1 MLRKKSIIYYL
12 FIKKYIY
19 NAHHSKH
26 KLLERK
32 GILLNGSSNILI
44 GWICYFILY
53 FWKSPPPTNRG
64 NWKKN
69 NFNFWCSFNCKNWTT
84 ENRKIIKISTWW
96 YIWNIYPVKQTLYTS
111 NLYKSLSGNVSNLNH
126 YNLFTMNT
134 QSNADIT

>member
-111 NLYKSLSGNVSNLNH
+111 NLYKSLSGNVSNL
-126 YNLFTMNT
+126 LLKPL
-134 QSNADIT
+134 

>member
-53 FWKSPPPTNRG
+53 FWKSPPPPTNRG

-111 NLYKSLSGNVSNLNH
+111 NLYKSLSGNVSNL
-126 YNLFTMNT
+126 LLKPL
-134 QSNADIT
+134 